1 MLLRE
6 RERERE
12 RERVREKHTHKGKQ
26 KQKRHEEL
34 KTLKPENRNTANRKN
49 SKP

>member
-6 RERERE
+6 RERE
-12 RERVREKHTHKGKQ
+12 KTHAHKRKPQ
-26 KQKRHEEL
+26 QKRHEEL
-34 KTLKPENRNTANRKN
+34 KTLKPENHNTRDKKN

>member
-6 RERERE
+6 RERER
-12 RERVREKHTHKGKQ
+12 KHTHKRKPEQ
-26 KQKRHEEL
+26 QRHEEL
-34 KTLKPENRNTANRKN
+34 KTLKPENRNTRDKKN

>member
-6 RERERE
+6 REGGRK
-12 RERVREKHTHKGKQ
+12 KHTHKRKPQ
-26 KQKRHEEL
+26 QKRHEEL
-34 KTLKPENRNTANRKN
+34 KTLKPENRNTRDKKN